1 MATREIPREEWPAF
15 FETFSRLHEN
25 WRVTIEA
32 LAADM
37 GDQVE
42 AEGLPLAEI
51 TAEKEPDGREVLSII
66 LGAPGEP
73 ASVTKIIDNPRRVF
87 LLQTDEE
94 LDSALEIE
102 ADDDMRL
109 LLKLQEAMAPERL
122 DGVVAKR

>member
-1 MATREIPREEWPAF
+1 MATREIPREEWPSF
-15 FETFSRLHEN
+15 FETFSRLHEG
-25 WRVTIEA
+25 WRVTVEA
-32 LAADM
+32 LATDI

-51 TAEKEPDGREVLSII
+51 TAEKEPDGREVLSLI

-73 ASVTKIIDNPRRVF
+73 ASVTKIVDNPRRVF
-87 LLQTDEE
+87 LLQTDEGM
-94 LDSALEIE
+94 DSALEIE
-102 ADDDMRL
+102 ADDDTRL